1 MTSLQTNKRLEALA
15 VFFQI
20 MVFLNRRRPV
30 SVSPSAKFF
39 HSDTLIVAPFAVSET
54 NTIRLPLNDANSG
67 EAAPDIFVF
76 PVIKAAETYKNNIH
90 HLCGSEVVCVCVC
103 VCVRKENETQRFEET
118 CRSGQVAEGML
129 IHHLPE
135 SLCIGAATDVDDH
148 VGALVKE
155 ACHIRR
161 GKGVEKNMRNIQK
174 KNAYKHLHRHER
186 DKTSR

>member
-1 MTSLQTNKRLEALA
+1 M
-15 VFFQI
+15 FFQI

-90 HLCGSEVVCVCVC
+90 HLCGSEVMCVCVC
-103 VCVRKENETQRFEET
+103 VCAKKTKHRDSKRHAEVVRSPKACSFIICQKVFALEPLPMLMITWGL
-118 CRSGQVAEGML
+118 SSKKPAILEG
-129 IHHLPE
+129 
-135 SLCIGAATDVDDH
+135 G
-148 VGALVKE
+148 
-155 ACHIRR
+155 R
-161 GKGVEKNMRNIQK
+161 GSKRI
-174 KNAYKHLHRHER
+174 
-186 DKTSR
+186 

>member
-1 MTSLQTNKRLEALA
+1 MASLQTNKRLEALA

-103 VCVRKENETQRFEET
+103 VCAQRKRNTE
-118 CRSGQVAEGML
+118 
-129 IHHLPE
+129 
-135 SLCIGAATDVDDH
+135 
-148 VGALVKE
+148 
-155 ACHIRR
+155 IRR
-161 GKGVEKNMRNIQK
+161 DIQK
-174 KNAYKHLHRHER
+174 WSGRRRHAHSSSARKSLHW
-186 DKTSR
+186 SRYRC